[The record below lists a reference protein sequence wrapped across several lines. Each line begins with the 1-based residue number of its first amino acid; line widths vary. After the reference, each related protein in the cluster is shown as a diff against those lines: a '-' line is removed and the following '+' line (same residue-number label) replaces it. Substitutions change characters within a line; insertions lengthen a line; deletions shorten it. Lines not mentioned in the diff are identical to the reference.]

1 MGTAEKK
8 GKLFIISGP
17 SGTGKGT
24 ICKALLERNDIEI
37 SISMTTRA
45 PREGDTHGVSYY
57 FATREEFEK
66 TIAEGGF
73 LEYADVFGNYYGT
86 PKAMVVEKLE
96 QGRDVVLEIDV
107 QGAINAKKVYPESVL
122 IFILPPSLE
131 ELRARIVGRGT
142 ETEDV
147 INLRLSKAL
156 EEMSYID
163 KYDYYVVNDVIDDA
177 IIRTEAIMLAE
188 HGRVIRDDVETMLD
202 KYKEE
207 KNVISIS

>member
-45 PREGDTHGVSYY
+45 PREGEIHGVSYY

-163 KYDYYVVNDVIDDA
+163 KYDYYVVTDVIDDA

>member
-45 PREGDTHGVSYY
+45 PREGEIHGVSYY

-107 QGAINAKKVYPESVL
+107 HGAINAKKVYPESVL

-188 HGRVIRDDVETMLD
+188 RGRVIRDDVETMLD

>member
-1 MGTAEKK
+1 
-8 GKLFIISGP
+8 
-17 SGTGKGT
+17 
-24 ICKALLERNDIEI
+24 
-37 SISMTTRA
+37 
-45 PREGDTHGVSYY
+45 
-57 FATREEFEK
+57 
-66 TIAEGGF
+66 
-73 LEYADVFGNYYGT
+73 
-86 PKAMVVEKLE
+86 MVVEKLE

-188 HGRVIRDDVETMLD
+188 HGRVIRDDIETMLD

>member
-1 MGTAEKK
+1 MEIAEKK

-45 PREGDTHGVSYY
+45 PREGEIHGVSYY

>member
-8 GKLFIISGP
+8 GKLFIISGA

-45 PREGDTHGVSYY
+45 PREGEIHGVSYY

-188 HGRVIRDDVETMLD
+188 HGRVNRDDVETMLD

>member
-1 MGTAEKK
+1 MEIAEKK

-24 ICKALLERNDIEI
+24 ICKALLERNDIDI
-37 SISMTTRA
+37 SVSMTTRT
-45 PREGDTHGVSYY
+45 PREGEIHGVSYY
-57 FATREEFEK
+57 FATREEFEQ

-86 PKAMVVEKLE
+86 PKAMVVEKLQ
-96 QGRDVVLEIDV
+96 QGRDVILEIDV
-107 QGAINAKKVYPESVL
+107 QGAIDAKKVYPESIL
-122 IFILPPSLE
+122 IFILPPSLK
-131 ELRARIVGRGT
+131 ELRARIEGRGT
-142 ETEDV
+142 ETEEV

-163 KYDYYVVNDVIDDA
+163 KYDYFVVNDIIDDA
-177 IIRTEAIMLAE
+177 IIRTEAIMHAE
-188 HGRVIRDDVETMLD
+188 HGRVVPEDVKYILD

-207 KNVISIS
+207 EKCYTHQ

>member
-45 PREGDTHGVSYY
+45 PREGEIHGVSYY

>member
-1 MGTAEKK
+1 MGTVEKK

-45 PREGDTHGVSYY
+45 PREGEIHGVSYY

>member
-1 MGTAEKK
+1 MGTADKK

-24 ICKALLERNDIEI
+24 ICKALLERNDLDI

-45 PREGDTHGVSYY
+45 PREGEIHGVSYY

-107 QGAINAKKVYPESVL
+107 QGAINAKKVYPESIL
-122 IFILPPSLE
+122 IFILPPSME

-177 IIRTEAIMLAE
+177 IVRTEAIMYAE
-188 HGRVIRDDVETMLD
+188 HGKVVSEDVKHMLD

-207 KNVISIS
+207 EKCYIHQ

>member
-45 PREGDTHGVSYY
+45 PREGEIHGVSYY

-73 LEYADVFGNYYGT
+73 LEYADVFGNYYGP

>member
-45 PREGDTHGVSYY
+45 PREGEIHGVSYY

-188 HGRVIRDDVETMLD
+188 HGRVIRDDVEAMLD

>member
-45 PREGDTHGVSYY
+45 PREGEIHGVSYY

-107 QGAINAKKVYPESVL
+107 HGAINAKKVYPESVL

-207 KNVISIS
+207 KNAISIS

>member
-1 MGTAEKK
+1 M
-8 GKLFIISGP
+8 
-17 SGTGKGT
+17 
-24 ICKALLERNDIEI
+24 LERNDIEI

-45 PREGDTHGVSYY
+45 PREGEIHGVSYY

-188 HGRVIRDDVETMLD
+188 HGRVIRDDIETMLD

>member
-45 PREGDTHGVSYY
+45 PREGQKHGVSYY

-107 QGAINAKKVYPESVL
+107 HGAINAKKVYPESVL

>member
-45 PREGDTHGVSYY
+45 PREGEIHGVSYY

-188 HGRVIRDDVETMLD
+188 HGRVNRDDVETMLD

>member
-45 PREGDTHGVSYY
+45 PREGEIHGVSYY

-147 INLRLSKAL
+147 INLGLSKAL

-163 KYDYYVVNDVIDDA
+163 KYDYYVVTDVIDDA

>member
-1 MGTAEKK
+1 MEIAEKK

-24 ICKALLERNDIEI
+24 ICKALLERNDIDI
-37 SISMTTRA
+37 SVSMTTRT
-45 PREGDTHGVSYY
+45 PREGEIHGVSYY
-57 FATREEFEK
+57 FATREEFEQ

-86 PKAMVVEKLE
+86 PKAMVVEKLQ
-96 QGRDVVLEIDV
+96 QGRDVILEIDV
-107 QGAINAKKVYPESVL
+107 QGAIDAKKVYPESIL
-122 IFILPPSLE
+122 IFILPPSLK
-131 ELRARIVGRGT
+131 ELRARIEGRGT
-142 ETEDV
+142 ETEEV

-163 KYDYYVVNDVIDDA
+163 KYDYFVVNDIIDDA
-177 IIRTEAIMLAE
+177 IIRTEAIMHAE
-188 HGRVIRDDVETMLD
+188 HGRVVPEDVKDILD

-207 KNVISIS
+207 EKCYTHQ

>member
-45 PREGDTHGVSYY
+45 PREGEIHGVSYY
-57 FATREEFEK
+57 FATREEFEE

>member
-45 PREGDTHGVSYY
+45 PREGEIHGVSYY

-188 HGRVIRDDVETMLD
+188 HGRVIRDDIETMLD

>member
-8 GKLFIISGP
+8 GRLFIISGP

-24 ICKALLERNDIEI
+24 ICKALLERNDIDI

-45 PREGDTHGVSYY
+45 PREGEIHGVSYY
-57 FATREEFEK
+57 FATREEFEQ

-147 INLRLSKAL
+147 ISLRLSKAL

-163 KYDYYVVNDVIDDA
+163 KYDYYVINDVIDDA

-188 HGRVIRDDVETMLD
+188 HGRVIKDDVEAMLD